1 MKKLLLIAGIV
12 ILAAAV
18 LSLLYALLNL
28 LGYRGVLDGSASL
41 YERLHQRMIA
51 FGAAGLVLALLGAL
65 CLIVRARM

>member
-28 LGYRGVLDGSASL
+28 LGYHNVLDGSAGL
-41 YERLHQRMIA
+41 YERLHQRMLTFGIA
-51 FGAAGLVLALLGAL
+51 GFILALLGAL